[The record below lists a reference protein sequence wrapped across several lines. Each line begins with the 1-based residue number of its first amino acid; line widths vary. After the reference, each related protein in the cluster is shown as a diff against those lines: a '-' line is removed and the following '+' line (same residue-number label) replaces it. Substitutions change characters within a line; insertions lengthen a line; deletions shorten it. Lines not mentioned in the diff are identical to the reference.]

1 MKDLGLG
8 IGSCSNV
15 PVSVSTQTR
24 HRKLC
29 FSDPSVIPISIA
41 AVAYLTTISTTGQ
54 IHVGFVMARQ
64 NWPHTQRI
72 QRPALSFAQL
82 SEMADIIHD
91 EMDIDIHSLTYY
103 SDSKIVLGYIYNNSH
118 RFYVCYYQ
126 IYSMNKESLLGVQ
139 RFITFST

>member
-24 HRKLC
+24 HRELC

-54 IHVGFVMARQ
+54 IHV
-64 NWPHTQRI
+64 
-72 QRPALSFAQL
+72 
-82 SEMADIIHD
+82 
-91 EMDIDIHSLTYY
+91 
-103 SDSKIVLGYIYNNSH
+103 
-118 RFYVCYYQ
+118 
-126 IYSMNKESLLGVQ
+126 
-139 RFITFST
+139 